1 MEFGSEGAEL
11 EEISELPLEE
21 VEVSEQALEEISGE
35 VLRWKECVVVLG
47 ICYMVIIR
55 GLTMEL
61 LSPTAVMSEGLGFNL
76 CVAPFLNICVLNLLQ
91 RVGDRVCQRWSE
103 LGWRSCTRVKWGKTE
118 LGRSEDEG
126 Y

>member
-35 VLRWKECVVVLG
+35 VLRWKERVVVLG
-47 ICYMVIIR
+47 ICYTVIIR
-55 GLTMEL
+55 GLMMEL
-61 LSPTAVMSEGLGFNL
+61 LSPTVVMSEGLGFNL
-76 CVAPFLNICVLNLLQ
+76 CVAPFLNICVLNLLR
-91 RVGDRVCQRWSE
+91 RVGDGVCRRWSE
-103 LGWRSCTRVKWGKTE
+103 LGWRCCTRVEWGKTE
-118 LGRSEDEG
+118 SGRSEDEG